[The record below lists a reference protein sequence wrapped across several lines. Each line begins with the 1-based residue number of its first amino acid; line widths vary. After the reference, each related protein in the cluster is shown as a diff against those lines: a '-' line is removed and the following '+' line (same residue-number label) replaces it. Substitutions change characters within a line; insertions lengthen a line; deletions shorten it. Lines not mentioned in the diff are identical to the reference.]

1 MRPVS
6 RGAAPAGAF
15 ANYRDAATPLIAA
28 IGDYCSYCERQIPTH
43 LAIEHI
49 QPKSLVAVLLTVW
62 DNFLLACVNCNS
74 CKGTTPIVLQ
84 DYFWPDSDNTMR
96 ALEYKTG
103 GLVEPAH
110 GLSLQLLGKARSTVQ
125 LVGLD
130 RYPGNPDHQRR
141 PKHAD
146 CRWQHRRQLWDCA
159 QRARARLLTS
169 DSVELREQIV
179 ECAVLRGSFSIWFTN
194 FLFDQD
200 MRQRLVAGFVG
211 TSSDCFDPT
220 CNLIARVTGAI

>member
-1 MRPVS
+1 MRPVH
-6 RGAAPAGAF
+6 RGAGPAVAF
-15 ANYRDAATPLIAA
+15 AAYREAAGPLITAL
-28 IGDYCSYCERQIPTH
+28 GDYCSYCERQISTH
-43 LAIEHI
+43 LAVEHI
-49 QPKSLVAVLLTVW
+49 QPKSLVAAMLTVW

-96 ALEYKTG
+96 ALKYKVG
-103 GLVEPAH
+103 GLVEPAD
-110 GLSLQLLGKARSTVQ
+110 GLSPQFLDRASRTIR

-130 RYPGNPDHQRR
+130 LYPGNPDHQRR
-141 PKHAD
+141 PTNAD
-146 CRWQHRRQLWDCA
+146 LRWEHRRQLWDYA
-159 QRARARLLTS
+159 QKARTRLQAN

-179 ECAVLRGSFSIWFTN
+179 DSAVLRGSFSIWFTT

-211 TSSDCFDPT
+211 TSPDCFDAT
-220 CNLIARVTGAI
+220 CSLIARATGVI